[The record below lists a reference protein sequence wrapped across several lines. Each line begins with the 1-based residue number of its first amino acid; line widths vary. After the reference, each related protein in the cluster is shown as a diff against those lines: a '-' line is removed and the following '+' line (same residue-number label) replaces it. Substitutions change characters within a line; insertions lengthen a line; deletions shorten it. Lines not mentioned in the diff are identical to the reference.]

1 AQKSCVQRPSCAP
14 PAPACWLEYHLA
26 PRRRSRPVQAM
37 DTRLARALRAEA
49 HRGGGPWRQARQR
62 VRQRVN
68 GGERMYVSRLSFYTR
83 PGHTEEVARR
93 LRELADMIVATG
105 LSRPRVLRVSMASP
119 GAPDLQLE
127 QEIE

>member
-1 AQKSCVQRPSCAP
+1 
-14 PAPACWLEYHLA
+14 
-26 PRRRSRPVQAM
+26 
-37 DTRLARALRAEA
+37 
-49 HRGGGPWRQARQR
+49 
-62 VRQRVN
+62 
-68 GGERMYVSRLSFYTR
+68 MYVSRLSFYTR

-127 QEIE
+127 EEIEHLADLERSIEGVTDKDQFQRWSGAVSELLLHAPKREILKLE